1 MIGFKTVVKGAIG
14 VVAVVLIL
22 FVSCPDEDSF
32 NRWAKKTLVSESG
45 STLEKAKGK
54 ALATQANWTA
64 DYKDRVLWATV
75 EAHQG
80 GTRHRYLGVLWMWI
94 DLGET

>member
-14 VVAVVLIL
+14 VVAVALIL

-32 NRWAKKTLVSESG
+32 NRWANKTLVSESG

-64 DYKDRVLWATV
+64 DYRGHVLWATV
-75 EAHQG
+75 DAYQG
-80 GTRHRYLGVLWMWI
+80 GTELRYIGVLGTWFR
-94 DLGET
+94 LSGE